1 MANIYQQRTRQR
13 KIAYTV
19 AILVLFTVSLLLRR
33 NLIEPSADSLQLRE
47 KTRGEVELT
56 SSAVRLMMT
65 GSRGWVTTVL
75 WANAIEKQKKH
86 EWNELELLVGSITKL
101 QPYFL
106 TPWLFQSW
114 NLAFNVAVECD
125 RPKDK
130 YYYIS
135 RGIDLLAEGERR
147 NQGRDDFPGHPELR
161 QTMGVYYLRKI
172 GTSDEKTTMRCLY
185 DLSCID
191 PLLRNPAWFKTT
203 DGNRTDVV
211 NTKELARF
219 CQSQPRLVRRL
230 REGLELPLPRVID
243 FLEKNRDVPSRFEA
257 PDWASLS
264 KQLPDQRQS
273 KLKSAREQFP
283 VLPPPSAP
291 GSPNPEEYDL
301 TPESNDVFLAARSWM
316 EYSHKPLPPPV
327 FGDEAVKDLV
337 KKERKFRLPK
347 MMALIIFRGYIGRCQ
362 EYIAENL
369 QEEGWFDEEGWL
381 VREWF
386 DKEAGEGEFRVGSE
400 SKYHSQPAWE
410 RAHNLYYEYG
420 RGNDLLLFPQD
431 VEDLNKKAEPYRLK
445 HGLKPGEPGKLAADE
460 KEQLGDSWLAHH
472 RLIWN
477 GQNLGMTNFE
487 VHYYATMAERAK
499 DAVTGRKLFF
509 QAERLRRFDDGSP
522 ELALEKYEQAWPFW
536 INVLLQNPKFAQQ
549 GLTQE
554 DSYEWQ
560 LKHIRLT
567 QSQRSNLLR
576 PLAIFAAQMSIWP
589 NTPTVLAL
597 IDKTYIPRAKED
609 PPLTLVGGLGQL
621 LSPNDKVRILPIRA
635 VRGPLDWVQFMELP
649 ERDLAK
655 TRFFLSVWPM
665 ATAGFPGLLQPPV
678 VYNQALTRSV
688 SRDAAVPA
696 GWRQLIDEA
705 SIQSIRDRV
714 GVNKRD

>member
-130 YYYIS
+130 YYYIT

-147 NQGRDDFPGHPELR
+147 NQGRDDNPGHPELR

-191 PLLRNPAWFKTT
+191 PLLRNPAWFKSPDPK
-203 DGNRTDVV
+203 DGREVV
-211 NTKELARF
+211 DAKELARF

-243 FLEKNRDVPSRFEA
+243 FLDKNRDVPSRFEA
-257 PDWASLS
+257 PDWASLA
-264 KQLPDQRQS
+264 KQMPDQRQS
-273 KLKSAREQFP
+273 KLKSVREQFP
-283 VLPPPSAP
+283 VLPPPSSP

-316 EYSHKPLPPPV
+316 EYSHQPLPPPM
-327 FGDEAVKDLV
+327 FGDDAVKDLV

-347 MMALIIFRGYIGRCQ
+347 MMALIIFRGYVGRCQ

-369 QEEGWFDEEGWL
+369 QEEGWFDEDGWVIRDWFEKEG
-381 VREWF
+381 
-386 DKEAGEGEFRVGSE
+386 GEGEFRVGTE
-400 SKYHSQPAWE
+400 SKYHAQPAWE

-431 VEDLNKKAEPYRLK
+431 VEDLNAKAEPYRQAHK
-445 HGLKPGEPGKLAADE
+445 VKPGAKGDLGADE
-460 KEQLGDSWLAHH
+460 RERLGPSWLAHH

-477 GQNLGMTNFE
+477 SQNLGMTNFE

-499 DAVTGRKLFF
+499 DAVTGRKLFH
-509 QAERLRRFDDGSP
+509 QAERLQRGKGWPADADDPHAGLDDQERS
-522 ELALEKYEQAWPFW
+522 LKKYEQAWPFW
-536 INVLLQNPKFAQQ
+536 MNVLLQNPKFAQQ
-549 GLTQE
+549 SLTQE

-560 LKHIRLT
+560 VKHIRLT
-567 QSQRSNLLR
+567 QRQRSKLLES
-576 PLAIFAAQMSIWP
+576 LALFAARMSVWP
-589 NTPTVLAL
+589 H
-597 IDKTYIPRAKED
+597 
-609 PPLTLVGGLGQL
+609 PPLEHL
-621 LSPNDKVRILPIRA
+621 LSPQDKLRILPIRNF
-635 VRGPLDWVQFMELP
+635 RGPLDWVQIANLP
-649 ERDLAK
+649 DHDLAK
-655 TRFFLSVWPM
+655 TRFFVSVWPM

-678 VYNQALTRSV
+678 VYNQSLTRSV
-688 SRDAAVPA
+688 SRDAPVPV
-696 GWRQLIDEA
+696 GWRHLIDDA